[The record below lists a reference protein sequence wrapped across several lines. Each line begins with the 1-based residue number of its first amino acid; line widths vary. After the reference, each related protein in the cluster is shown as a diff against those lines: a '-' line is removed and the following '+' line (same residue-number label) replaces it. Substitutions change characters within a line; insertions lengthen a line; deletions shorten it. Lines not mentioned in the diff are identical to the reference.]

1 MAAQSSPPNTTPA
14 LPILTSVLEEFAA
27 RLNIDG
33 SSRIL
38 VTDPTLARHLVE
50 MTRPIATAYGPKFT
64 IAVAS
69 AGPQQTPSATS
80 GEGDLGPNVT
90 TELITAMESKMDHFT
105 HALADVSLASGKTC
119 MEIMKWARYAL
130 QPKGIFVAVALL
142 KTGDGRELGERLR
155 GESKGRVGGLGDV
168 LDFAVFERGKV
179 RVMER
184 GEGEGRAEVV
194 LSMKWDQ
201 LTA

>member
-1 MAAQSSPPNTTPA
+1 MAAQPSSPNTTPA
-14 LPILTSVLEEFAA
+14 LPVLTAVLEEFAA

-50 MTRPIATAYGPKFT
+50 TTRPIATAHGPKFT
-64 IAVAS
+64 IAVA
-69 AGPQQTPSATS
+69 GPQTPTS
-80 GEGDLGPNVT
+80 TGEDLGPNVT
-90 TELITAMESKMDHFT
+90 TELITELEGKMDHFT

-130 QPKGIFVAVALL
+130 QPKGILVAVALL

-168 LDFAVFERGKV
+168 LDFAGFERGKV

-194 LSMKWDQ
+194 LAMKWDQ

>member
-1 MAAQSSPPNTTPA
+1 MATPSPPTTTPA

-64 IAVAS
+64 IAVA
-69 AGPQQTPSATS
+69 APQQNPPATS
-80 GEGDLGPNVT
+80 TAEGDLGPNVT
-90 TELITAMESKMDHFT
+90 TELITELEGKMDHFT

-130 QPKGIFVAVALL
+130 QPKGILVAVALL
-142 KTGDGRELGERLR
+142 KTGDGRELGQRLR
-155 GESKGRVGGLGDV
+155 GESKGRLGGLGDV
-168 LDFAVFERGKV
+168 LDFAGFERGKV

-194 LSMKWDQ
+194 LAMKWDQ

>member
-1 MAAQSSPPNTTPA
+1 MAAQPSSPNTTPA
-14 LPILTSVLEEFAA
+14 LPVLTAVLEEFAA

-64 IAVAS
+64 IAVA
-69 AGPQQTPSATS
+69 GPQPATS
-80 GEGDLGPNVT
+80 TGTEDLGPNVT
-90 TELITAMESKMDHFT
+90 TELITELEGKMDHFT

-130 QPKGIFVAVALL
+130 QPKGILVAVALL

-168 LDFAVFERGKV
+168 LDFAGFERGKV

-184 GEGEGRAEVV
+184 GEGEGKAEVV
-194 LSMKWDQ
+194 LAMKWDQ